1 MAVKQRNYIGN
12 LMIWAWSDLLRT
24 SPVWTMHPDMQQKY
38 IDQLK
43 LFSNIFEAS
52 WEEGG
57 GSTQVLIKRWE
68 RSVTKTAGVHWPEGA
83 DNHYKFHL
91 SSPLTFQ
98 TCETNNNDSNQLGD
112 IIKLLRY
119 IHINNTDT
127 DVFKRRH
134 QIWKVL
140 LEEEPFSQWTL
151 RGN

>member
-52 WEEGG
+52 WGEDG
-57 GSTQVLIKRWE
+57 GSTHVLIKRWE

-83 DNHYKFHL
+83 DNHYKVHL

-119 IHINNTDT
+119 ILI
-127 DVFKRRH
+127 
-134 QIWKVL
+134 QIQMC
-140 LEEEPFSQWTL
+140 S
-151 RGN
+151 RGGIKYEKFY